1 MGPVLPFL
9 ILYLYLYK
17 DLMFL
22 VLLIVLSMLC
32 SYVESNKDHWY
43 SDPIVVTMD
52 MYDLNSQKLSV
63 WVQHKI
69 NYQDITQ
76 RLTRRG
82 KIIEEMIR
90 IFRELDIEYRN
101 YPLDIN
107 IRSMPIPATPTRVP
121 STWGTPN

>member
-1 MGPVLPFL
+1 
-9 ILYLYLYK
+9 
-17 DLMFL
+17 
-22 VLLIVLSMLC
+22 MLC